1 MLRWKNLFE
10 NCLAKNRL
18 PKGVRRKQRSQV
30 EPSRRM
36 RLETLE
42 DRRMLATITV
52 NSFADDMV
60 VDGNVTL
67 REAILAANTDTSV
80 DGSVAGSGADTI
92 NFVPALAGQTVNL
105 NGTELAI
112 TETLTIDSTGL
123 LGSFT
128 INAGLNSRIFNITAA
143 NGNFTLAG
151 LTLTN
156 GRTVG
161 NDATGVTT
169 NNGGAIRSVTSG
181 NLTIDR
187 SMVSGSST
195 TGTYAYGGGIY
206 TYGNLTLTN
215 STVTGNSTTGYNS
228 LGGGIDAY
236 GNVTL
241 TNSTVSGNFTTGT
254 NALGGGIAGY
264 ANVLINN
271 SVVSGN
277 NTAGGGA
284 YGGGVYASGNV
295 TVSNSTVSGNYT
307 TGLTAGGG
315 GVYAY
320 GNITLTNSTVSGN
333 NTAGANSAG
342 GGLATA
348 GNATLT
354 NSTLSGNSTVG
365 ANSVGGG
372 LALPGTLTVYQS
384 TVTAN
389 STLASNGGGI
399 YQSDNLANYALTIT
413 DSIIAGNMTGAAN
426 PDLVADPDS
435 TLTSTFSLIQDLS
448 GLSAAQNAAFVG
460 AGGNLTGLNPILAP
474 LENNGGL
481 TQTHAL
487 LVGSPAI
494 DAGNPAFAGPA
505 VNDQRGAPF
514 VRVSGAAIDMG
525 AYERQ
530 AVAPLNLVVDTL
542 VDENDGDY
550 SPSDLSL
557 REAVGLAN
565 GSVGTDTI
573 TFAPNISGGTIFLDG
588 TEIAIIEALTI
599 DATALAG
606 GVTVDAQMNSRIFN
620 ITAVSGSYTLAGLTL
635 VNGFATG
642 NGGAVLSSTL
652 GFLTIDRSTI
662 SGNGSTAGD
671 GGGVSARGNLTL
683 TSTTVSGN
691 STVGNFYDGGGLYS
705 AGNMS
710 ITNSTISGNSTAGVN
725 AEGGGIYSLGSVT
738 LVNST
743 VSGNSTAGIN
753 SEGGGVYSLNGSVTV
768 NQSTVTNNN
777 ATMSNG
783 GGIFQLYANPV
794 MIADSIIA
802 GNMAGGVG
810 LDLRAHPA
818 SALNATFSLVQDLT
832 GLSAA
837 QSAAF
842 VGGGGNLTAMNP
854 MLAPLADNGGP
865 TRTHALM
872 VGSPAIDAGIPG
884 FGGLANDQRGAG
896 FARVL
901 DGDSNGTS
909 IIDMG
914 AFELVSPGQR
924 SVDVLLDPGTGLV
937 TVSDR
942 SGLVGGSVIQ
952 QNNNVTLTVGQFGG
966 MSGLFV
972 TDPAGVNALTGF
984 VQVSDTQAFVP
995 QASLTPTLAINL
1007 QAGDDNLFVNVEGT
1021 GLISTPIAYD
1031 GGTGSDLLTV
1041 MGTPV
1046 MASAIDRVTY
1056 TPGLQP
1062 DEGRV
1067 SYDIDT
1073 GVAGL
1078 DMVIDF
1084 DNLEPVVDLVAAA
1097 TLVVDG
1103 NGDDNQMT
1111 YSVGSV
1117 VTRGLVS
1124 VDGFETIEFAN
1135 KANLALRGMGG
1146 DDTIVTNNANL
1157 PTGLTQIGILG
1168 GDGNDVIR
1176 LESLPDSSVVP
1187 AFLGVMGAAGEGGD
1201 DIIDGSAITVPT
1213 PLALVGGAGND
1224 TLTGGAGADVL
1235 IGDFTFVSAN
1245 GGDDTLIDSPGA
1257 DIFDGGAGNDT
1268 LAFFGTNAN
1277 DTIDI
1282 FQNAPVGVVGGMYS
1296 LNVTNN
1302 TAPLSL
1308 ETITVTNVAQAPNNA
1323 ANLPT
1328 IERILVNMRAGDDSI
1343 RVGHSDAYD
1352 DGLNGNGVAAQ
1363 SIRFEV
1369 EGEAPNA
1376 SDMLVVRDHF
1386 MGDTVIQR
1394 LGADQRSG
1402 SITVGAL
1409 APVDYSGIEHTNV
1422 LPITQLGSMTG
1433 ADMMGR
1439 LVVFKNDPFEANNT
1453 LQTATFL
1460 GAGPTINVD
1469 PTIDPGGGGPFGIP
1483 GDADFYQFVAQET
1496 GTLDFQLFFQPIA
1509 ALGNGNAGLPGN
1521 GELNA
1526 TFFDSDGAPIAGIG
1540 ASGPLNIFDGAGAKI
1555 GERITVPVVRNET
1568 YYVRVQG
1575 DTAAA
1580 VNVYNFTAI
1589 TVPAPVP
1596 ELVDLLA
1603 RSDSGRNNTDDITN
1617 INVPTFNIIV
1627 DDDRID
1633 QFANINLAPDTV
1645 NDNAFYTNPTLLT
1658 SAVTASVSATM
1669 FTDAALIGGA
1679 VPAVGQF
1686 VTFLSGGNAFETRM
1700 VTAFNAVTGTVTVGT
1715 AFNVAPAA
1723 TDAYVVTAGALMVP
1737 ADYGV
1742 QVFNNGAPIGFAF
1755 YTGTGNTWSFT
1766 APAGSLAEGDGNHI
1780 SAAVW
1785 IRDTATPMVIGRHDL
1800 SPSLQVTLDTMA
1812 PPISFGLV
1820 NATSATDGLFDGSD
1834 TGVATNGASFSD
1846 RVTSDTN
1853 PTFWG
1858 RAEADAI
1865 VTLWLDAN
1873 GDGIIQSS
1881 GAGQDIFLGQTV
1893 ANPLDGNLAFPP
1905 GYWQISSAVDLN
1917 DLTTINSTGG
1927 AFLRDG
1933 VRPLLVSAQD
1943 QAGNP
1948 VPVGA
1953 AGAIGPAA
1961 GGTILDA
1968 LTIFLDT
1975 QGPQIAGIA
1984 ANAQPDVG
1992 GGSYDLF
1999 DPKPSVN
2006 GPSPLINSITIYF
2019 VDQPVR
2025 VDAPGTAN
2033 DFLYPALDATIA
2045 SVVGNYSVVGDSNG
2059 QVGIASAVVNQ
2070 AIKLAGTLTAVTN
2083 ATTFT
2088 DAGLIAA
2095 ATVPAV
2101 GDFITF
2107 NNGATA
2113 GLWQRVTNFNAATGT
2128 ITVDIAA
2135 GGGPAV
2141 GDGYSIVTPASL
2153 AHAVFPS
2160 GNTTAQETVTGAM
2173 NATSFFAANI
2183 PGGLAPA
2190 VGDYIRFN
2198 TGAAAGSFALPN
2210 IRRVVAFNAGT
2221 GLITLDSAFLG
2232 APVPAVGDGFSL
2244 IGGVNTPGSTILAAF
2259 PANSA
2264 SVTLNF
2270 TTPLPDDRFTITVSD
2285 NLVDPVGNKLDGETD
2300 AAQPIDNPTLSGNGV
2315 SGDGIPGGPFV
2326 GRFTVDTRPEIGV
2339 WAAGTALV
2347 DINGNLQYDPENVDA
2362 TNRDLNFQIGFAS
2375 DNIFAGKFGVSTLN
2389 PALASGF
2396 DTLAAYGRVGNQWR
2410 WMIDTNHDGTIT
2422 PGVDI
2427 INNDVRNIN
2436 GMPVAGNFDGNAA
2449 NGDEIGVFDGTRWFL
2464 DTNRNF
2470 VIDFADTV
2478 ITAGYRGFPI
2488 VGDFNG
2494 DGNDDLGTYR
2504 AVTNAFGGNLFSIDT
2519 NRNGVANATFRVG
2532 TAGGFNGFPG
2542 VRERAVAADM
2552 NADGIDD
2559 IGVWLPDGSALN
2571 PGNQGEWI
2579 FLVSAGANS
2588 TVLTRANAGGG
2599 LITYTT
2605 TPFGQDFSA
2614 RFGNS
2619 FAWPIV
2625 GNFDPPVVAAE
2636 GSVPDVVSDSQSETP
2651 VEPPVSVQETPAE
2664 ETPSTEE
2671 VALEG
2676 EPTEEVTETPSEEQ
2690 PKPDAP
2696 TPEVPSTET
2705 TPDGEEANSPQTPA
2719 DRPEIRPERRSDYAT
2734 PEIVE
2739 TQPLPAEVSLPTGI
2753 AEEPLQESTEQ
2764 PIAPVTRTIVMASWW
2779 GGAVQVEPAR
2789 NFVAQKPALQ
2799 TREVKSTPVKVV
2811 ETTTTN
2817 SNAAKTVQAVVTT
2830 GYGRRHATRRGYRTH
2845 TSTVQV
2851 PNAAAATTTFV
2862 RTTESVTTKAPSH
2875 EAADQAIAEL
2885 VPAVEV
2891 VEAKPTSST
2900 RRIQRGYQTSRSVIE
2915 TSAVEIALQA
2925 VSHHNAVTSMV
2936 SDATDDHDA
2945 TTEVD
2950 VYSEAFRQLAEALVR
2965 GY

>member
-1 MLRWKNLFE
+1 MLRWKSL
-10 NCLAKNRL
+10 LASSLSTSHLK
-18 PKGVRRKQRSQV
+18 KGVRRKQRLPL
-30 EPSRRM
+30 EHSRRM
-36 RLETLE
+36 RLESLE

-52 NSFADDMV
+52 NSVADNMT
-60 VDGNVTL
+60 VDGMITL
-67 REAILAANTDTSV
+67 REAILAANTDMSV
-80 DGSVAGSGADTI
+80 DGSNAGSGVDTI
-92 NFVPALAGQTVNL
+92 NFDPSVFTGGL
-105 NGTELAI
+105 NSLIRLGGTELEI
-112 TETLTIDSTGL
+112 TDSLIIDASGATDVTVTGDSMGNDTLVAGTNITDVDASLVSDATSLDDNSRVIDFSTLPGLGELVVVGLTITGGRTTDAVGHGGGL
-123 LGSFT
+123 RVSGS
-128 INAGLNSRIFNITAA
+128 
-143 NGNFTLAG
+143 
-151 LTLTN
+151 LTLTDS
-156 GRTVG
+156 RV
-161 NDATGVTT
+161 
-169 NNGGAIRSVTSG
+169 SG
-181 NLTIDR
+181 NAINGDF
-187 SMVSGSST
+187 
-195 TGTYAYGGGIY
+195 AYGGGVYLSGSGTISNSSVDGNRTTGVNARGGGIY
-206 TYGNLTLTN
+206 GRGNISLTDSTVAGNRTAGGSAQGGGVFAGNSLMLTN
-215 STVTGNSTTGYNS
+215 STVNDNSTSGNAASGGGVYARITVSLTNSTVSGNSTTGTGAD
-228 LGGGIDAY
+228 GGGIFLSGVILNYAE
-236 GNVTL
+236 VTL
-241 TNSTVSGNFTTGT
+241 TNSTVSGNSTTGA
-254 NALGGGIAGY
+254 NAQ
-264 ANVLINN
+264 
-271 SVVSGN
+271 
-277 NTAGGGA
+277 
-284 YGGGVYASGNV
+284 GGGVF
-295 TVSNSTVSGNYT
+295 VSGAF
-307 TGLTAGGG
+307 TA
-315 GVYAY
+315 
-320 GNITLTNSTVSGN
+320 TNSTVTDNSTAGMPGGGIFHGDTTN
-333 NTAGANSAG
+333 DRPLTIANSILAGNTAGVADDDLVTDPDSFFFTEYS
-342 GGLATA
+342 LIED
-348 GNATLT
+348 
-354 NSTLSGNSTVG
+354 LSGISILQGFAFAAATGNLSAMDPMLG
-365 ANSVGGG
+365 
-372 LALPGTLTVYQS
+372 P
-384 TVTAN
+384 
-389 STLASNGGGI
+389 LASNGG
-399 YQSDNLANYALTIT
+399 
-413 DSIIAGNMTGAAN
+413 
-426 PDLVADPDS
+426 P
-435 TLTSTFSLIQDLS
+435 
-448 GLSAAQNAAFVG
+448 
-460 AGGNLTGLNPILAP
+460 
-474 LENNGGL
+474 

-487 LVGSPAI
+487 LAGSPAI
-494 DAGNPAFAGPA
+494 DAGDPAFAGL
-505 VNDQRGAPF
+505 VNDQRGP
-514 VRVSGAAIDMG
+514 
-525 AYERQ
+525 
-530 AVAPLNLVVDTL
+530 
-542 VDENDGDY
+542 
-550 SPSDLSL
+550 
-557 REAVGLAN
+557 
-565 GSVGTDTI
+565 
-573 TFAPNISGGTIFLDG
+573 
-588 TEIAIIEALTI
+588 
-599 DATALAG
+599 
-606 GVTVDAQMNSRIFN
+606 
-620 ITAVSGSYTLAGLTL
+620 
-635 VNGFATG
+635 
-642 NGGAVLSSTL
+642 
-652 GFLTIDRSTI
+652 
-662 SGNGSTAGD
+662 
-671 GGGVSARGNLTL
+671 
-683 TSTTVSGN
+683 
-691 STVGNFYDGGGLYS
+691 
-705 AGNMS
+705 
-710 ITNSTISGNSTAGVN
+710 
-725 AEGGGIYSLGSVT
+725 
-738 LVNST
+738 
-743 VSGNSTAGIN
+743 
-753 SEGGGVYSLNGSVTV
+753 
-768 NQSTVTNNN
+768 
-777 ATMSNG
+777 
-783 GGIFQLYANPV
+783 
-794 MIADSIIA
+794 
-802 GNMAGGVG
+802 
-810 LDLRAHPA
+810 
-818 SALNATFSLVQDLT
+818 
-832 GLSAA
+832 
-837 QSAAF
+837 
-842 VGGGGNLTAMNP
+842 
-854 MLAPLADNGGP
+854 
-865 TRTHALM
+865 
-872 VGSPAIDAGIPG
+872 
-884 FGGLANDQRGAG
+884 G

-901 DGDSNGTS
+901 DGDDNGSS
-909 IIDMG
+909 IVDMG

-924 SVDVLLDPGTGLV
+924 SVDVFLDPGTGLV

-942 SGLVGGSVIQ
+942 SGLAGGSVIQ

-972 TDPAGVNALTGF
+972 TDPAGVNALSGF
-984 VQVSDTQAFVP
+984 TQVSDTQVFVAQP
-995 QASLTPTLAINL
+995 ALTPTLAVDL
-1007 QAGDDNLFVNVEGT
+1007 QAGDDNLIVDVEGT
-1021 GLISTPIAYD
+1021 GLITTPIAYD

-1041 MGTPV
+1041 MGTPATAV
-1046 MASAIDRVTY
+1046 DTVRYA
-1056 TPGLQP
+1056 PGIQP

-1124 VDGFETIEFAN
+1124 VDGFETVEFAN

-1146 DDTIVTNNANL
+1146 DDTIVVNNANL

-1168 GDGNDVIR
+1168 GDGNDEIR
-1176 LESLPDSSVVP
+1176 LESLPDSSAIP
-1187 AFLGVMGAAGEGGD
+1187 AFVGVAAAAGEGGD
-1201 DIIDGSAITVPT
+1201 DIIDGSAINVPT
-1213 PLALVGGAGND
+1213 PLALVGGPGND
-1224 TLTGGAGADVL
+1224 TLTGGRGPDVL
-1235 IGDFTFVSAN
+1235 IGDA
-1245 GGDDTLIDSPGA
+1245 GDDTLVDSPGA
-1257 DIFDGGAGNDT
+1257 DSFDGGQGNDT
-1268 LAFFGTNAN
+1268 LAFFGTSGN
-1277 DTIDI
+1277 DTIDV
-1282 FQNAPVGVVGGMYS
+1282 FQNLPTTGNGDFYTLAATINGAVTQESVLKTIPAAAPDS
-1296 LNVTNN
+1296 
-1302 TAPLSL
+1302 
-1308 ETITVTNVAQAPNNA
+1308 A

-1328 IERILVNMRAGDDSI
+1328 IERILINGRAGDDAI

-1352 DGLNGNGVAAQ
+1352 DGDNTNGVAAQ

-1369 EGEAPNA
+1369 EGNAPNA
-1376 SDMLVVRDHF
+1376 SDLLVVRDD
-1386 MGDTVIQR
+1386 MLGDTVVQR

-1409 APVDYSGIEHTNV
+1409 APVDYSGIEQTNV

-1433 ADMMGR
+1433 ADAMGR

-1526 TFFDSDGAPIAGIG
+1526 TFFDNDGVPIAGIG
-1540 ASGPLNIFDGAGAKI
+1540 GSGPLNMTDGAGAKI
-1555 GERITVPVVRNET
+1555 GERITIPVVENQT
-1568 YYVRVQG
+1568 YFVRVQG
-1575 DTAAA
+1575 DTPAAI
-1580 VNVYNFTAI
+1580 NVYNFTAI
-1589 TVPAPVP
+1589 NVPAPIP

-1603 RSDSGRNNTDDITN
+1603 ASDSGRNNTDDITN
-1617 INVPTFNIIV
+1617 IATPTFNIV
-1627 DDDRID
+1627 LDDDRID
-1633 QFANINLAPDTV
+1633 AFANLDLLPDTN
-1645 NDNAFYTNPTLLT
+1645 NDNA
-1658 SAVTASVSATM
+1658 
-1669 FTDAALIGGA
+1669 
-1679 VPAVGQF
+1679 Q
-1686 VTFLSGGNAFETRM
+1686 
-1700 VTAFNAVTGTVTVGT
+1700 TVG
-1715 AFNVAPAA
+1715 F
-1723 TDAYVVTAGALMVP
+1723 
-1737 ADYGV
+1737 DYGI
-1742 QVFNNGAPIGFAF
+1742 QMFNNGAPIGFAF
-1755 YTGTGNTWSFT
+1755 YTGAGNTWQFNT
-1766 APAGSLAEGDGNHI
+1766 PAGSLLEGDGNHI

-1785 IRDTATPMVIGRHDL
+1785 VRDRATPSVVDTYEM
-1800 SPSLQVTLDTMA
+1800 SSALQVTLDTMA
-1812 PPISFGLV
+1812 PPVSFGLV
-1820 NATSATDGLFDGSD
+1820 NGVNATDGLFDGSD

-1853 PTFWG
+1853 PTLWG
-1858 RAEADAI
+1858 NAEADAV

-1881 GAGQDIFLGQTV
+1881 GAGRDIFLGQTV

-1968 LTIFLDT
+1968 LAIYLDT

-1999 DPKPSVN
+1999 DPKPSTN
-2006 GPSPLINSITIYF
+2006 GPTPLISSVTIYF
-2019 VDQPVR
+2019 VDQPGR
-2025 VDAPGTAN
+2025 ADLAGTAN
-2033 DFLYPALDATIA
+2033 DFLYPALDTAIA

-2070 AIKLAGTLTAVTN
+2070 PIKLAGTLTAVTN

-2183 PGGLAPA
+2183 AGGLAPA

-2651 VEPPVSVQETPAE
+2651 VEPPVSVPETPAE

-2690 PKPDAP
+2690 PKPEAP

-2739 TQPLPAEVSLPTGI
+2739 TQSLPAEVSLPAGI

-2830 GYGRRHATRRGYRTH
+2830 GYGRRNATRRGYRTH
-2845 TSTVQV
+2845 TSTAQV

-2900 RRIQRGYQTSRSVIE
+2900 RRIQRGYQTSRSVNE